1 MAKIGREE
9 YPELTLSQSVDIA
22 EKVGRQNVKTNAG
35 LAQVMGLKSV
45 DSGYFYHLASALT
58 KYFGVINRTK
68 DSVSLTPL
76 GQRIAHPI
84 SDSDRRMALAEAA
97 GRVKLL
103 ELLYQSLGHS
113 FHEADF
119 RTKLRDVT
127 GASPAEIE
135 KAGSFVERIYRD
147 AIPYMQQVP
156 PPSGAQ
162 PQDGA
167 TTPPRSGGESLGS
180 RSGPRSSLTQEPGT
194 RTFEA
199 DGVYLAIR
207 QDLDSLEEAD
217 AVIQA
222 WLVRERKRARP
233 VQHEDSGGT
242 PGEPPSAH

>member
-9 YPELTLSQSVDIA
+9 YPELTLSHSVEIA

-45 DSGYFYHLASALT
+45 DSGYFYHQASALT

-84 SDSDRRMALAEAA
+84 SDSDRRLALAEAA

-103 ELLYQSLGHS
+103 QILYEALGQS

-127 GASPAEIE
+127 GASPFEIE
-135 KAGSFVERIYRD
+135 KSGSFIERLYHD
-147 AIPYMQQVP
+147 AIPYMAQVP
-156 PPSGAQ
+156 PKTFTADQ
-162 PQDGA
+162 PQDATPAKPAGEWVMQRPRPVGA
-167 TTPPRSGGESLGS
+167 TRQGRGV
-180 RSGPRSSLTQEPGT
+180 

-199 DGVYLAIR
+199 DGVYLSIR
-207 QDLDSLEEAD
+207 QDMESLEEAD
-217 AVIQA
+217 AVIRA
-222 WLVRERKRARP
+222 WLERERRRP
-233 VQHEDSGGT
+233 NASPQEPPTEGS
-242 PGEPPSAH
+242 GEPE